1 MSTEKT
7 ILSTAVLANLYKESL
22 VIIPHAPT
30 ENTKITTEE
39 KSATTTTK
47 MVASKEVKWDGPI
60 KSLGEHNKKIT
71 VIVND
76 PNSVHLNESD
86 FILLTSILNACR
98 LTIADIALI
107 NLGKQPVGLH
117 QILQEYPSTL
127 VISFAVDAT
136 QLKVKLPNTLYK
148 VSQLGESHILF
159 SNALASMQGT
169 GVEAKQEKAKLWTV
183 LKKIFEL

>member
-1 MSTEKT
+1 MSTDKT
-7 ILSTAVLANLYKESL
+7 ILSSSVLVDLYKDSL
-22 VIIPHAPT
+22 VVVEDIPL
-30 ENTKITTEE
+30 ENKATVEQTIETKKEE
-39 KSATTTTK
+39 I
-47 MVASKEVKWDGPI
+47 KEVKWEGPI

-76 PNSVHLNESD
+76 PNSVHLNEMD

-107 NLGKQPVGLH
+107 NIGKQPVGLH
-117 QILQEYPSTL
+117 QILQELPSTL
-127 VISFAVDAT
+127 VLSFAVDAT
-136 QLKVKLPNTLYK
+136 QLKVKLPSTLYK
-148 VSQLGESHILF
+148 ITQLGETNILF
-159 SNALASMQGT
+159 SNALSTMQGT

>member
-1 MSTEKT
+1 MSAEKT
-7 ILSTAVLANLYKESL
+7 ILSNAVLANLYKDSL
-22 VIIPHAPT
+22 VVIDHRPQITPT
-30 ENTKITTEE
+30 TIE
-39 KSATTTTK
+39 SATPKAKSKAATEPETK
-47 MVASKEVKWDGPI
+47 WEGPI
-60 KSLGEHNKKIT
+60 KSLGEHTKKIT

-76 PNSVHLNESD
+76 PNSVHLNEMD

-127 VISFAVDAT
+127 VLSFAVDAT
-136 QLKVKLPNTLYK
+136 ALKVKLPNTLYK
-148 VSQLGESHILF
+148 VSQLGDSHILF
-159 SNALASMQGT
+159 SNALSTMQGT
-169 GVEAKQEKAKLWTV
+169 GIEAKQEKAKLWTV

>member
-1 MSTEKT
+1 MSTDKT
-7 ILSTAVLANLYKESL
+7 ILSSSVLVDLYKDNL
-22 VIIPHAPT
+22 VVVEDIPL
-30 ENTKITTEE
+30 ENKAAVEQTIETKKEAIKEE
-39 KSATTTTK
+39 KW
-47 MVASKEVKWDGPI
+47 EGPI

-76 PNSVHLNESD
+76 PNSVHLNETD

-107 NLGKQPVGLH
+107 NIGKQPIGLH

-127 VISFAVDAT
+127 LISFAVDAT
-136 QLKVKLPNTLYK
+136 QLKVKLPSTLYK
-148 VSQLGESHILF
+148 VTQLGETHILF
-159 SNALASMQGT
+159 SNALSTMQGT
-169 GVEAKQEKAKLWTV
+169 GAEAKQEKAKLWTV